1 MTGKV
6 PVRAPRRFK
15 KNAST
20 MQGGAT
26 LIVGLIM
33 LVLITLIV
41 LSAYTFSST
50 NLKSVGNMQ
59 VREEALA
66 AANQAVERLISAPFT
81 DALGAQTFTV
91 DINKDG
97 TDDYTVAVAVPT
109 CIRALK
115 AVTAAPSDVELPL
128 AMSSGSTWNTEWD
141 IDAAVTDLASGAA
154 VRVRQGVRVLLS
166 QVKKDAACP

>member
-1 MTGKV
+1 MT
-6 PVRAPRRFK
+6 PSANRY
-15 KNAST
+15 ASKRT
-20 MQGGAT
+20 AGACRQRGAT
-26 LIVGLIM
+26 LIIGLIM

-41 LSAYTFSST
+41 VNAFTLSSS

-81 DALGAQTFTV
+81 DALGAQEFKV

-97 TDDYTVAVAVPT
+97 NDDYTVAVAVPK

-115 AVTAAPSDVELPL
+115 AVTAAPSDVEMPVV
-128 AMSSGSTWNTEWD
+128 MSTGSTWNTEWD

>member
-1 MTGKV
+1 MKAKLPLQTRKRLRLQTSGTQ
-6 PVRAPRRFK
+6 R
-15 KNAST
+15 
-20 MQGGAT
+20 GAT
-26 LIVGLIM
+26 LVVGLIM

-41 LSAYTFSST
+41 TSAFTLSLS

-81 DALGAQTFTV
+81 DALGAQEFKV

-97 TDDYTVAVAVPT
+97 NDDYTVAVAVPT

-115 AVTAAPSDVELPL
+115 AVTAAPSDVELPPEL
-128 AMSSGSTWNTEWD
+128 SSGSTWNTEWD
-141 IDAAVTDLASGAA
+141 IDAVVTDSASGAA
-154 VRVRQGVRVLLS
+154 VRVRQGVRVRLS
-166 QVKKDAACP
+166 QTKKDAACP

>member
-1 MTGKV
+1 MTAK
-6 PVRAPRRFK
+6 PTLQAPRRLK
-15 KNAST
+15 IKDSGS
-20 MQGGAT
+20 QRGAT

-33 LVLITLIV
+33 LLLITLIV
-41 LSAYTFSST
+41 AGAFTLSSS
-50 NLKSVGNMQ
+50 NLKVVGNMQ

-91 DINKDG
+91 DMNKDG

-115 AVTAAPSDVELPL
+115 AVTAAPSDVELPPE
-128 AMSSGSTWNTEWD
+128 MSSGSTWNTEWD
-141 IDAAVTDLASGAA
+141 IDSTVTDAASGAT

-166 QVKKDAACP
+166 QIKKDAACP